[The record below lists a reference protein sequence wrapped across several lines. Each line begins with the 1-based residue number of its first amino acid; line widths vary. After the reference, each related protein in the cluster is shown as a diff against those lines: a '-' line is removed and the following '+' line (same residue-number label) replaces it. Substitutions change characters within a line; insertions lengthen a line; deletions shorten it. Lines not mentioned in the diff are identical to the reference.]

1 MPPLAAIVAGA
12 LLTTLPAVPALA
24 APPSPPAPP
33 AATQPED
40 SDAIP
45 VRVTEGTNFA
55 VAASPDGATLVFDL
69 QGTLWRLPAAGGE
82 AEPLTDGLGDDRL
95 PDFHPDGNRVV
106 FQSYR
111 SGTWDLW
118 ALTLPP
124 EDADRPAAAPDA
136 PDPTPDSAPAAPNA
150 AAPNDAAPNDADPT
164 PPDLPE
170 PERLTDS
177 QGDDREPAWSPD
189 GTRIAFSSDRGGTYD
204 LWLLTVA
211 TGELRQLTSALGNE
225 SEPAWT
231 PDGSALVHVAVPE
244 GEPDGELHLLPLDP
258 PGTPSAPI
266 PGTAGKVAAPAVS
279 PDGRRVAFRR
289 LHYEGLTLMGSRFDL
304 GTASDLA
311 LVFLTSPGDP
321 NSRATDETDPP
332 APAPRLLENAGDD
345 LFPFRPQWAD
355 ADTLL
360 YTADGAIRRF
370 PLPADP
376 SEPTPPTDSAPAP
389 TSADATTPTAETI
402 PFTAELTVRRPPRR
416 RGRIRTDADEP
427 LPVRGVLRPTL
438 SPDGRTLLY
447 AALGDLWTLALDT
460 PEAPRPLTRDT
471 WEDTDPIWAPDG
483 NSVVF
488 ASDRR
493 GTMDLWEKR
502 LDSAPGAGLT
512 QLTSRLGAETAPALS
527 PDGRRL
533 AYLDEAGNLRL
544 TTRDPDRAAAH
555 ATTTAAPN
563 TPTPIPDD
571 QILHRGRRGLGMP
584 SWSPDNETI
593 ALAGLSP
600 FSTRFREGRNRL
612 TLVSATTGEARL
624 LDTPAASVGTRDA
637 DGPVFSPDGRT
648 LAFALDGGLSLLPV
662 TPQGVPAGEPRRVF
676 SGPVDFLSWAPDGR
690 SLLALSGARL
700 LRLPID
706 PDPPT
711 PDATEA
717 AAAELPEPEEIR
729 LRHTFPVP
737 PPAGRLLLRGVR
749 VLAPEGDRTLPD
761 REVLIEAGRIVSV
774 RETAAPDEDETAAPL
789 DEDLRVLHLP
799 GATLI
804 PGLIEMHTHPVG
816 AAFGN
821 RFGRSHLVYGITS
834 VRIPAGA
841 PYRTVAER
849 EAILAGRRVGPR
861 LFLTG
866 ATLDGS
872 RIYYPGSAPAAGAAA
887 MDAAFLQTE
896 ELDYDLLKTYVR
908 LDDASQREAIRR
920 AHRRG
925 VFVTSHEIYP
935 AVRYGVDGIEHLKGT
950 SRRGF
955 SPKITDLGRSY
966 GDVRALLSQSGVFFT
981 PTLLIYGGWDLAL
994 AREPG
999 LLGSDRRIHAL
1010 PPYLAARLI
1019 EPPERAGDP
1028 ESRLALMQPM
1038 WDTVAAVAAAG
1049 GRIVGGTDTPIVPYG
1064 LGLILELEQLA
1075 EAGLG
1080 AAGALRTATTVAAEA
1095 LGLPGEL
1102 GVIAP
1107 GAVADLVLLDGD
1119 PLDDLRNLRRV
1130 RAVVWNGRLA
1140 TLDQLLSQ

>member
-1 MPPLAAIVAGA
+1 MSATATAPSSA
-12 LLTTLPAVPALA
+12 TTT
-24 APPSPPAPP
+24 APSSATATAPSSPTASPPATPAASPPP
-33 AATQPED
+33 APQPEE

-45 VRVTEGTNFA
+45 VRVSEGTNFA

-95 PDFHPDGNRVV
+95 PDFHPDGSRVV

-124 EDADRPAAAPDA
+124 ETPETASDTAPETA
-136 PDPTPDSAPAAPNA
+136 PDPASAPGA
-150 AAPNDAAPNDADPT
+150 ADPAF
-164 PPDLPE
+164 PA

-177 QGDDREPAWSPD
+177 AGDDREPAWSPD
-189 GTRIAFSSDRGGTYD
+189 GTRIAFASDRGGTYD
-204 LWLLTVA
+204 LWLLTVE
-211 TGELRQLTSALGNE
+211 TGELRQITSALGNE

-231 PDGSALVHVAVPE
+231 PDGAALVYVAVPE
-244 GEPDGELHLLPLDP
+244 GEADGALHHLTLDP
-258 PGTPSAPI
+258 PGTPPVPI
-266 PGTAGKVAAPAVS
+266 PGTAGKVAAPAPG
-279 PDGRRVAFRR
+279 PDGARVAFRR

-311 LVFLTSPGDP
+311 LVPLPPSGAPATAADANPADP
-321 NSRATDETDPP
+321 NPDDTP
-332 APAPRLLENAGDD
+332 ASEPRLLENAGDD

-355 ADTLL
+355 PDTLL
-360 YTADGAIRRF
+360 YTADGTVRR
-370 PLPADP
+370 LSIPADP
-376 SEPTPPTDSAPAP
+376 SRPTPPADPTPPATDSATPP
-389 TSADATTPTAETI
+389 PTAATI

-416 RGRIRTDADEP
+416 RGRLRTDADEP
-427 LPVRGVLRPTL
+427 LPVRGVIRPTL

-447 AALGDLWTLALDT
+447 AALGDLWTLPLD
-460 PEAPRPLTRDT
+460 PSGAPQAPRPLTRDT

-483 NSVVF
+483 RSVLF

-493 GTMDLWEKR
+493 GSMDLWEKR

-544 TTRDPDRAAAH
+544 TTRDPDRAPATTP
-555 ATTTAAPN
+555 ATTTA
-563 TPTPIPDD
+563 PTPIPDD
-571 QILHRGRRGLGMP
+571 QILYLGRRGLGMP
-584 SWSPDNETI
+584 SWSSDNETI
-593 ALAGLSP
+593 ALAALTP
-600 FSTRFREGRNRL
+600 FSSRFREGHNRI

-624 LDTPAASVGTRDA
+624 LDAPAASVGTRDA
-637 DGPVFSPDGRT
+637 DGPVFSPDGRA
-648 LAFALDGGLSLLPV
+648 LAFALDGGLSVLAV
-662 TPQGVPAGEPRRVF
+662 DPQGVPEGEPRRLF
-676 SGPVDFLSWAPDGR
+676 TGPADFLSWAPDGR

-700 LRLPID
+700 LRIP
-706 PDPPT
+706 
-711 PDATEA
+711 TEA
-717 AAAELPEPEEIR
+717 AAPTEPAAPNEPAANAAPEEIR
-729 LRHTFPVP
+729 LRHTFTVP
-737 PPAGRLLLRGVR
+737 PPAGRLLLTGVR
-749 VLAPEGDRTLPD
+749 VLAPEGDRLLPD

-774 RETAAPDEDETAAPL
+774 TEAPGEADPDAPF

-804 PGLIEMHTHPVG
+804 PGLIEMHTHPMG

-821 RFGRSHLVYGITS
+821 RFGRAHLVYGITS
-834 VRIPAGA
+834 VRITAAA
-841 PYRTVAER
+841 PYRAVAER

-872 RIYYPGSAPAAGAAA
+872 RIYYPGSAPAGGGIA
-887 MDAAFLQTE
+887 MDAAFRQTG

-966 GDVRALLSQSGVFFT
+966 GDVRALLSRSGVFFT

-994 AREPG
+994 AREPA
-999 LLGSDRRIHAL
+999 LLERDRRIHAL
-1010 PPYLAARLI
+1010 PPWLAARLI
-1019 EPPERAGDP
+1019 EPPEQTGDP
-1028 ESRLALMQPM
+1028 ESRRALMRPM

-1080 AAGALRTATTVAAEA
+1080 AAGALRTVTTVAAEA
-1095 LGLPGEL
+1095 LGLSGEL

-1119 PLDDLRNLRRV
+1119 PLEDPRNLRRV
-1130 RAVVWNGRLA
+1130 RAVLSNGRLA
-1140 TLDQLLSQ
+1140 TLDQLLSR

>member
-1 MPPLAAIVAGA
+1 MPPEPSAPRAAV
-12 LLTTLPAVPALA
+12 
-24 APPSPPAPP
+24 APPLP
-33 AATQPED
+33 ATQPED

-55 VAASPDGATLVFDL
+55 VAASPDGETLILDL

-95 PDFHPDGNRVV
+95 PDFHPDGSRVV

-118 ALTLPP
+118 SLTLPP
-124 EDADRPAAAPDA
+124 AASTTPSDPLSEDAENDDSGIGTGTGTGTT
-136 PDPTPDSAPAAPNA
+136 PT
-150 AAPNDAAPNDADPT
+150 
-164 PPDLPE
+164 DLPA

-177 QGDDREPAWSPD
+177 AGDDREAVWSPD
-189 GTRIAFSSDRGGTYD
+189 GTRIAFSSDRAGTYD
-204 LWLLTVA
+204 LWLLTVE

-231 PDGSALVHVAVPE
+231 PDSAALVHVAVPE
-244 GEPDGELHLLPLDP
+244 GEADGALHHLTLDP
-258 PGTPSAPI
+258 PGTPPAPI

-279 PDGRRVAFRR
+279 PDGSRVAFRR

-311 LVFLTSPGDP
+311 IVPLTPSDDTADDT
-321 NSRATDETDPP
+321 AT
-332 APAPRLLENAGDD
+332 APTNEPRLLDGAGDD
-345 LFPFRPQWAD
+345 IFPFRPQWAD

-360 YTADGAIRRF
+360 YTADGAIQR
-370 PLPADP
+370 LSLTEA
-376 SEPTPPTDSAPAP
+376 
-389 TSADATTPTAETI
+389 TPTEATPGPALADQTAAATI
-402 PFTAELTVRRPPRR
+402 PFTAELTVRRPPRL
-416 RGRIRTDADEP
+416 RGRLRTDADEP
-427 LPVRGVLRPTL
+427 LPVRGAIRPTL
-438 SPDGRTLLY
+438 SPDGSTLLY
-447 AALGDLWTLALDT
+447 AALGDLWTLPLRTAGA
-460 PEAPRPLTRDT
+460 PEAPRPLTRDG

-483 NSVVF
+483 QSVVF
-488 ASDRR
+488 SSDRR

-533 AYLDEAGNLRL
+533 AYLDEAGNLRV
-544 TTRDPDRAAAH
+544 TSRDPDRAAGTTG
-555 ATTTAAPN
+555 TTTATAATANPGA
-563 TPTPIPDD
+563 PTPIPDD
-571 QILHRGRRGLGMP
+571 EILYRGRRGLGMP
-584 SWSPDNETI
+584 SWSPDGETI
-593 ALAGLSP
+593 ALAALTP
-600 FSTRFREGRNRL
+600 FSTRFREGWNRIA
-612 TLVSATTGEARL
+612 LVSATTGEARI
-624 LDTPAASVGTRDA
+624 LDEPQASVGTRDA
-637 DGPVFSPDGRT
+637 DGPVFSPDGRS
-648 LAFALDGGLSLLPV
+648 LAFALAGGLSVLPV
-662 TPQGVPAGEPRRVF
+662 DAAGTPEGEPRRLF
-676 SGPVDFLSWAPDGR
+676 DGPADFLSWAPDGE

-700 LRLPID
+700 LRLPVD
-706 PDPPT
+706 PDRSAPAPT
-711 PDATEA
+711 TTDGA
-717 AAAELPEPEEIR
+717 PEPEEIR
-729 LRHTFPVP
+729 LRHTFTVP
-737 PPAGRLLLRGVR
+737 EPAGRLLLRDFR
-749 VLAPEGDRTLPD
+749 VLDPEGERTLPNRD
-761 REVLIEAGRIVSV
+761 VLIEAGRIVSIT
-774 RETAAPDEDETAAPL
+774 ETPGRDEAAAAPL
-789 DEDLRVLHLP
+789 DEDLRIVHLP
-799 GATLI
+799 GVTLI
-804 PGLIEMHTHPVG
+804 PGLIEMHTHPTG
-816 AAFGN
+816 APFGN

-834 VRIPAGA
+834 VRITAAA

-849 EAILAGRRVGPR
+849 EAILAGRRIGPR

-872 RIYYPGSAPAAGAAA
+872 RIYYPGSAPAGGGLA
-887 MDAAFLQTE
+887 MDAALLQTE

-920 AHRRG
+920 AHRLG

-966 GDVRALLSQSGVFFT
+966 GDVRALLSRSGVFFT

-994 AREPG
+994 AREPA
-999 LLGSDRRIHAL
+999 LLESDRRIHAL
-1010 PPYLAARLI
+1010 PPWLAARLI
-1019 EPPERAGDP
+1019 EPLERTADP
-1028 ESRLALMQPM
+1028 AERLALMRPM

-1049 GRIVGGTDTPIVPYG
+1049 GRVVGGTDTPIIPYG

-1080 AAGALRTATTVAAEA
+1080 AAGALRTATSVAAEA
-1095 LGLPGEL
+1095 LGLSGEL

-1119 PLDDLRNLRRV
+1119 PLEDPANLRRV
-1130 RAVVWNGRLA
+1130 RAVLRNGRLA

>member
-1 MPPLAAIVAGA
+1 MWTGRRAGGPARDRSTVAGA
-12 LLTTLPAVPALA
+12 LLPIASPLTAATGALLATLLVPIAFSAPATPTA
-24 APPSPPAPP
+24 SPPPTT
-33 AATQPED
+33 TQPQE

-45 VRVTEGTNFA
+45 VRVSEGTNFA
-55 VAASPDGATLVFDL
+55 VAASPDGGTLVFDL

-95 PDFHPDGNRVV
+95 PDFHPDGSRVV

-124 EDADRPAAAPDA
+124 ETPGTASDTAPEAAPDPA
-136 PDPTPDSAPAAPNA
+136 PPTAFPA
-150 AAPNDAAPNDADPT
+150 
-164 PPDLPE
+164 

-177 QGDDREPAWSPD
+177 AGDDREPAWSPD
-189 GTRIAFSSDRGGTYD
+189 GTRIAFASDRGGTYD
-204 LWLLTVA
+204 LWLLTVE
-211 TGELRQLTSALGNE
+211 TGELRQITTALGNE

-231 PDGSALVHVAVPE
+231 PDSAALVYVAVPE
-244 GEPDGELHLLPLDP
+244 GEADGALHHLTLDP
-258 PGTPSAPI
+258 PGTPPVPI
-266 PGTAGKVAAPAVS
+266 PGTAGKVAAPAPG

-311 LVFLTSPGDP
+311 LVPLPPPGEPDTAA
-321 NSRATDETDPP
+321 ATDATENTP
-332 APAPRLLENAGDD
+332 APEPRLLDDAGDD

-360 YTADGAIRRF
+360 YTADGAIRRLSV
-370 PLPADP
+370 PEPPPDPTEPEPAA
-376 SEPTPPTDSAPAP
+376 TPAPAP
-389 TSADATTPTAETI
+389 ETI

-416 RGRIRTDADEP
+416 HARLRTEADEP
-427 LPVRGVLRPTL
+427 LPVRGVIRPSL
-438 SPDGRTLLY
+438 SPDGKTLLY
-447 AALGDLWTLALDT
+447 AALGDLWTLPLDT
-460 PEAPRPLTRDT
+460 GDAPQAPRPLTRDT
-471 WEDTDPIWAPDG
+471 WEDTDPLWAPDG
-483 NSVVF
+483 RSVLF

-493 GTMDLWEKR
+493 GSMDLWEKR

-544 TTRDPDRAAAH
+544 TTRDPDRAPTPT
-555 ATTTAAPN
+555 TTTAAAA
-563 TPTPIPDD
+563 PTPIPDD
-571 QILHRGRRGLGMP
+571 QILYLGRRGLGMP
-584 SWSPDNETI
+584 SWSSDNETI
-593 ALAGLSP
+593 ALAALTP
-600 FSTRFREGRNRL
+600 FSSRFREGHNRI

-624 LDTPAASVGTRDA
+624 LDAPTASVGTRDA
-637 DGPVFSPDGRT
+637 DGPVFSPDGRA
-648 LAFALDGGLSLLPV
+648 LAFALDGGLSVLPV
-662 TPQGVPAGEPRRVF
+662 DPQGVPEGEPRRLF
-676 SGPVDFLSWAPDGR
+676 TGPADFLSWAPDGR

-700 LRLPID
+700 LRI
-706 PDPPT
+706 PT
-711 PDATEA
+711 DA
-717 AAAELPEPEEIR
+717 AAPTEPAAANEPAANAAPEEIR

-737 PPAGRLLLRGVR
+737 PPAGRLLLTGVR
-749 VLAPEGDRTLPD
+749 VLAPEGDRLLPD

-774 RETAAPDEDETAAPL
+774 TEAPAEADPDAPF

-799 GATLI
+799 GVTLI
-804 PGLIEMHTHPVG
+804 PGLIEMHTHPMG

-821 RFGRSHLVYGITS
+821 RFGRAHLVYGITS
-834 VRIPAGA
+834 VRITAAA
-841 PYRTVAER
+841 PYRAVAER

-872 RIYYPGSAPAAGAAA
+872 RIYYPGSAPAGGGVA
-887 MDAAFLQTE
+887 MDAAFRQTE

-966 GDVRALLSQSGVFFT
+966 GDVRALLSRSGVFFT

-994 AREPG
+994 AREPA
-999 LLGSDRRIHAL
+999 LLERDRRIHAL
-1010 PPYLAARLI
+1010 PPWLAARLV
-1019 EPPERAGDP
+1019 EPPEQTGDP
-1028 ESRLALMQPM
+1028 ESRRALMRPM

-1080 AAGALRTATTVAAEA
+1080 AAGALRTATTAAAEA
-1095 LGLPGEL
+1095 LGLSGEL

-1119 PLDDLRNLRRV
+1119 PLEDPRNLRRV
-1130 RAVVWNGRLA
+1130 RAVLSNGRLA
-1140 TLDQLLSQ
+1140 TLDQLLSR